1 MMTSKK
7 MNVSKVPLSIII
19 LTFNEEMHL
28 SGAIDNVLG
37 WAGEIFIIDSCSTD
51 RTVDIALEHGV
62 KIVQRPFTNFGDQWN
77 WALEELPI
85 KNPWTLKLDADER
98 LTDKLKKEI
107 ATAIY
112 DPHAD
117 DGYIFTRRLWFMGKP
132 LRVKADVL
140 RLWKTGKCRFSDV
153 IVNEHPIIEGKVGR
167 LKGVLEHLDS
177 PNLHHWCEKQNRYST
192 MEAIMMVR
200 GDKLAAE
207 PKLFGTAL
215 ERRMYLKKIFFKIPF
230 RYQIQW
236 LYEVFGRCAWRDGRI
251 GLMWSRLRVDVRRMR
266 EMKAKEMRLTGV
278 IPQLPKSP
286 RGDFDHRVLDLSLQ
300 KKLALKIN
308 QPALKNKNECG

>member
-1 MMTSKK
+1 MKK
-7 MNVSKVPLSIII
+7 LPITIVM
-19 LTFNEEMHL
+19 LTLNEEFNL
-28 SGAIDNVLG
+28 PGVLENVKE
-37 WAGEIFIIDSCSTD
+37 WAGEIFIVDSCSTD
-51 RTVDIALEHGV
+51 RTVDIALEHGA

-77 WALEELPI
+77 WALKKLPI
-85 KNPWTLKLDADER
+85 NTPWTLKLDTDER

-117 DGYIFTRRLWFMGKP
+117 DGYIFPRRLGFMGKP

-177 PNLHHWCEKQNRYST
+177 PNLHHWYEKQNRYSS

-215 ERRMYLKKIFFKIPF
+215 ERRMYLKKAFFKIPF

-236 LYEVFGRCAWRDGRI
+236 LHEVLGRCAWRDGRI
-251 GLMWSRLRVDVRRMR
+251 GLMWARLRVDVRRMR
-266 EMKAKEMRLTGV
+266 ELKTKEMRLMGV

-286 RGDFDHRVLDLSLQ
+286 RGGFDHRILDSPLQ
-300 KKLALKIN
+300 KKVVSKIN
-308 QPALKNKNECG
+308 QPALKNKNEYE